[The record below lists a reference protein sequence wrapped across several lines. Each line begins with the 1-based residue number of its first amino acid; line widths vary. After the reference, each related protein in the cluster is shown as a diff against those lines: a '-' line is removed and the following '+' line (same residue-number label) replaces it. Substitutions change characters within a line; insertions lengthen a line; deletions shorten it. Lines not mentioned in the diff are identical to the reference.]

1 VKFRVVLTAAV
12 VFLLAADAAANAETR
27 KPGDSLNYE
36 VSVVQKMSL
45 PPNMPAALAKLM
57 EANANKPQTGT
68 ISVAIDR
75 VDANGSAHAT
85 IATHFAKRSGPPAM
99 SLGSDAS
106 FEGSVLPDGRILP
119 TFDADAI
126 MAASHPA
133 SMTGAKQASTPSPE
147 QTKNQAAYS
156 LWEALSFFNDIALG
170 AGKRATFKDG
180 DVWRVIIAD
189 KGNETVNF
197 SNTGK
202 QSYRGHD
209 VVALAVTAVQATRQ
223 GSRRSHGTA
232 YYDPQQNVLVGLH
245 SETDQ
250 NMGQST
256 LTRTVDINLQQ

>member
-1 VKFRVVLTAAV
+1 MKVRVVLTAAI
-12 VFLLAADAAANAETR
+12 VFLLASGVAAHAEGR
-27 KPGDSLNYE
+27 KAGDSLTYE
-36 VSVVQKMSL
+36 CSVLQKMPM

-57 EANANKPQTGT
+57 GSGNKPQTFT

-85 IATHFAKRSGPPAM
+85 IATHFAKRSGPAGM

-106 FEGSVLPDGRILP
+106 FEGNVLPDGQIVP
-119 TFDADAI
+119 TFDADAL
-126 MAASHPA
+126 MAASQPA
-133 SMTGAKQASTPSPE
+133 STTGAKQASTPSPE
-147 QTKNQAAYS
+147 QTTNKAAYT
-156 LWEALSFFNDIALG
+156 LWEELSLFNDIALG
-170 AGKRATFKDG
+170 AGKRARFKDG

-189 KGNETVNF
+189 KGNEMVNF

-223 GSRRSHGTA
+223 GSRRSNGTA

-250 NMGQST
+250 DMGQST